1 MQEAG
6 LVVFGGDMAVEK
18 KPGISIWPTI
28 RRLLRIAGRKQIW
41 LYVAITVAILEAGIT
56 IAWNFSLAR
65 FIDAVTSGDANNYL
79 TYLWITLLLVS
90 TGIPLNF
97 MRTYSI
103 GVFSE
108 QTMALLREKI
118 AAHATRLPMRYL
130 EERHTGD
137 LMSVVNADLGKLK
150 ILTANSL
157 LDVVR
162 QSLLAVSALVA
173 LFILS
178 WQLALAST
186 LFIPFVMVVISNLNQ
201 PIAKRTQEMQQAV
214 GETVSVAQDGLGG
227 LMVTRAFNLTA
238 VMNERFRHANQSALG
253 KGLQVARLR
262 MFTDGGAAVF
272 GVLPFLLT
280 FGFGGY
286 LAING
291 HMTFGSLLAFV
302 NMLNF
307 VANPLGSLPPA
318 LASLGEAA
326 GAAQRVYEVL
336 DQSPERSGG
345 QAFAPD
351 AEDGT
356 EVRFEEVNFTYGEE
370 PILTQVS
377 FSLKK
382 GETVALVGPSGGGKS
397 TVLKLLLGF
406 YPVDRQRVFLF
417 GHDMNDWSLDAAR
430 AQMAYMAQ
438 DTYLFPVSIAEN
450 IGLGRPGASQAEI
463 ERAAGQANIHEFIVS
478 LPEGYRTLAG
488 ERGARLSG
496 GQRQRIALARAI
508 LKDAPV
514 LLLDE
519 PTSALD
525 TESEALVQEALER
538 FMRGRTTMVVAHRL
552 STIRDANRVFV
563 LEGGRIVEQGS
574 HAELMALEGRYYDL
588 YQRQFDD

>member
-1 MQEAG
+1 MTAPSTPKIP
-6 LVVFGGDMAVEK
+6 VFA
-18 KPGISIWPTI
+18 SI
-28 RRLLRIAGRKQIW
+28 RRLFVLSGRHQLW
-41 LYVAITVAILEAGIT
+41 FYLAMLMVVLETAAT
-56 IAWNFSLAR
+56 IGWNFALVR
-65 FIDAVTSGDANNYL
+65 MIDSVSSGQMAGFYSALWL
-79 TYLWITLLLVS
+79 TLGLFLV
-90 TGIPLNF
+90 GIPFNF
-97 MRTYSI
+97 IRVRSV
-103 GVFSE
+103 GQFSE
-108 QTMALLREKI
+108 RTMALLREKI
-118 AAHATRLPMRYL
+118 ATQATRLPMRYL
-130 EERHTGD
+130 EERHSGD

-150 ILTANSL
+150 NLTANTL
-157 LDVVR
+157 VEVLR

-173 LFILS
+173 LFVLS

-186 LFIPFVMVVISNLNQ
+186 LFIPFVMVVMSNLSQ

-214 GETVSVAQDGLGG
+214 GETVSMAQDGLGG

-238 VMNERFRHANQSALG
+238 VMDERFRKANQSALG

-262 MFTDGGAAVF
+262 MFTDGGGSVF
-272 GVLPFLLT
+272 NVLPFLLT

-318 LASLGEAA
+318 IASLSEAA
-326 GAAQRVYEVL
+326 GAAQRTYEII
-336 DQSPERSGG
+336 DQPLERSGG
-345 QAFAPD
+345 QAFAD
-351 AEDGT
+351 GAEEG
-356 EVRFEEVNFTYGEE
+356 EVVRFEGVDFTYGEE
-370 PILTQVS
+370 PILTRVS

-417 GHDMNDWSLDAAR
+417 GHDLNDWSLSAAR

-450 IGLGRPGASQAEI
+450 IALGRPGASQAEI
-463 ERAAGQANIHEFIVS
+463 ERAAAQANIHDFIVS

-496 GQRQRIALARAI
+496 GQRQRMALARAI

-552 STIRDANRVFV
+552 STIRDADRVFV
-563 LEGGRIVEQGS
+563 LEDGRIVEQGS
-574 HAELMALEGRYYDL
+574 HTELMALEGRYYNL

>member
-1 MQEAG
+1 M
-6 LVVFGGDMAVEK
+6 LMVVLETAA
-18 KPGISIWPTI
+18 TI
-28 RRLLRIAGRKQIW
+28 G
-41 LYVAITVAILEAGIT
+41 
-56 IAWNFSLAR
+56 WNFTLVR
-65 FIDAVTSGDANNYL
+65 MIDSVSSGQMAGFYNALWL
-79 TYLWITLLLVS
+79 TLGLFLV
-90 TGIPLNF
+90 GIPLNF
-97 MRTYSI
+97 LRVRSV
-103 GVFSE
+103 GQFSE
-108 QTMALLREKI
+108 RTMALLREKI
-118 AAHATRLPMRYL
+118 ATQATRLPMRYL
-130 EERHTGD
+130 EERHSGD

-150 ILTANSL
+150 NLTANTL
-157 LDVVR
+157 VDVLR

-173 LFILS
+173 LFVLS

-186 LFIPFVMVVISNLNQ
+186 LFIPFVMVVMSNLSQ

-238 VMNERFRHANQSALG
+238 VMDERFRKANQSALG

-262 MFTDGGAAVF
+262 MFTDGGGSVF

-318 LASLGEAA
+318 IASLGEAA
-326 GAAQRVYEVL
+326 GAAQRTYEIL
-336 DQSPERSGG
+336 DQPLERSGG
-345 QAFAPD
+345 ETFA
-351 AEDGT
+351 ADGGAV
-356 EVRFEEVNFTYGEE
+356 VRFEGVDFTYGEE
-370 PILTQVS
+370 PILTRVS

-417 GHDMNDWSLDAAR
+417 GHDLNDWSLSAAR

-450 IGLGRPGASQAEI
+450 IALGRPGASQAEI
-463 ERAAGQANIHEFIVS
+463 ERAAAQANIHDFIVS

-496 GQRQRIALARAI
+496 GQRQRMALARAI

-552 STIRDANRVFV
+552 STIRDADRVFV
-563 LEGGRIVEQGS
+563 LEDGRIIEQGS

>member
-1 MQEAG
+1 MNAANTPKIP
-6 LVVFGGDMAVEK
+6 VWA
-18 KPGISIWPTI
+18 SI
-28 RRLLRIAGRKQIW
+28 RRLFVLSGRLQLW
-41 LYVAITVAILEAGIT
+41 FYLAVLMVVLETAAT
-56 IAWNFSLAR
+56 IGWNFALVRMINSVSNGQMEGFYSALW
-65 FIDAVTSGDANNYL
+65 L
-79 TYLWITLLLVS
+79 TLGLFLV
-90 TGIPLNF
+90 GVPLNF
-97 MRTYSI
+97 LHVRSV
-103 GVFSE
+103 GQFSE
-108 QTMALLREKI
+108 RTMALLREKI
-118 AAHATRLPMRYL
+118 AAQAARLPMRYL

-150 ILTANSL
+150 NLTANSL
-157 LDVVR
+157 LDVIR
-162 QSLLAVSALVA
+162 QSLLAVTALVA
-173 LFILS
+173 LFVLS

-186 LFIPFVMVVISNLNQ
+186 LFIPLVLVVISNLNQ

-238 VMNERFRHANQSALG
+238 VMDERFQRANQSALG

-262 MFTDGGAAVF
+262 MFTDGGASVF

-351 AEDGT
+351 AEDGAV
-356 EVRFEEVNFTYGEE
+356 VRFEGVDFTYGEE

-406 YPVDRQRVFLF
+406 YPVDWQRVFLF

-450 IGLGRPGASQAEI
+450 IALGGPGASQAEI
-463 ERAAGQANIHEFIVS
+463 EHAAGQANIHDFIVS

-574 HAELMALEGRYYDL
+574 HAQLMALEGRYSDL
-588 YQRQFDD
+588 YQRQFDDSDKAA

>member
-1 MQEAG
+1 MT
-6 LVVFGGDMAVEK
+6 VEK
-18 KPGISIWPTI
+18 SPKIPVWASI
-28 RRLLRIAGRKQIW
+28 RRLFVLSGRHQLW
-41 LYVAITVAILEAGIT
+41 FYLAMLMVVLETAAT
-56 IAWNFSLAR
+56 IGWNFTLVRMIDSVSNGQLAG
-65 FIDAVTSGDANNYL
+65 FYNALWLTLGLFLIGVPL
-79 TYLWITLLLVS
+79 TYLHVRS
-90 TGIPLNF
+90 VGQ
-97 MRTYSI
+97 
-103 GVFSE
+103 FSE
-108 QTMALLREKI
+108 RTMALLRGKI
-118 AAHATRLPMRYL
+118 AVQAIRLPMRYL

-238 VMNERFRHANQSALG
+238 VMNERFRYANQSALG

-326 GAAQRVYEVL
+326 GAAQRVYEVI

-351 AEDGT
+351 AENGA

-417 GHDMNDWSLDAAR
+417 GRDLNDWSLDAAR

-463 ERAAGQANIHEFIVS
+463 ERAAGQANIHEFIAS

-574 HAELMALEGRYYDL
+574 HAELMALDGRYHDL